1 MSHDL
6 TDEEKLDNVAESSA
20 EATDRNRE
28 QSHVS
33 ARDHS
38 PLPAGA
44 RNRRQVPEIA
54 DEADLPKD
62 DVYTFPIKSAVAYAV
77 LLGATI
83 PERTIYDNCQFGR
96 ERNTLKCVRLK
107 GELVVGK
114 ESLDVFIR
122 ERKKCDAMRGTR
134 ARSQESASIHEHGHG
149 LEESI
154 VTQPSK
160 AMLKENKE
168 LTVRVGQFESDK
180 RELEILNA
188 GNKIVIDKI
197 TEEAE
202 KRIVQLTEQSR
213 MIGALE
219 TQLRLTAPKETSS
232 ALDNEATGD
241 RQSSLNDVN
250 HEDNIQKGDNSE
262 SDINI
267 SEL

>member
-6 TDEEKLDNVAESSA
+6 SNEEKLDDVVKSSS
-20 EATDRNRE
+20 EASDRE
-28 QSHVS
+28 QSQVGAS
-33 ARDHS
+33 DHS
-38 PLPAGA
+38 QLLAGA
-44 RNRRQVPEIA
+44 RNRGEVPEIA

-134 ARSQESASIHEHGHG
+134 AHSQESASIHEHRRGR
-149 LEESI
+149 EESI
-154 VTQPSK
+154 ATQPSK
-160 AMLKENKE
+160 AMLNENKE
-168 LTVRVGQFESDK
+168 LTVRVGQLESDK

-219 TQLRLTAPKETSS
+219 TRLRLTAPKETSS
-232 ALDNEATGD
+232 ALNNEANDDG
-241 RQSSLNDVN
+241 QSSLNDMIS
-250 HEDNIQKGDNSE
+250 EDNIHNGDNSE
-262 SDINI
+262 SDNTI